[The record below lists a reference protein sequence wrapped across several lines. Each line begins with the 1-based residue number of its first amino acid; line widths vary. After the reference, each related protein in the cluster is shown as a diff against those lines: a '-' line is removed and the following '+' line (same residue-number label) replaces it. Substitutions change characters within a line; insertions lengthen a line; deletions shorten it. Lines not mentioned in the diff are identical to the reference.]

1 MMRSRPG
8 PASDVLAQCHG
19 WRVDA
24 LDATIGRVETPLF
37 PGASRAPD
45 YLVLR
50 TAGEHGWSFPI
61 VPVGRIARVD
71 RDGERLTLA
80 LTVEEIRRCPRRLPL
95 A

>member
-1 MMRSRPG
+1 MMTSRRG
-8 PASDVLAQCHG
+8 SSSDVLARCHG

-37 PGASRAPD
+37 PDATGVPD

-50 TAGEHGWSFPI
+50 TASEHGWSFPV

-71 RDGERLTLA
+71 PCRAVVTLA
-80 LTVEEIRRCPRRLPL
+80 LTAEEIGRFPHRLPIT
-95 A
+95 